1 MQIDIKKAANRI
13 SDQVLQTPL
22 FYSKYLSALNK
33 GNVYLKLENEQYTGS
48 FKARG
53 ALNKILSLTK
63 AEKGKG
69 LITASTGNHA
79 QGFARALEITKTKG
93 TIFLPKNA
101 EASKVQALKAYEV
114 KLEFH
119 GSDALSTELYAMK
132 FANTWKTESIL

>member
-1 MQIDIKKAANRI
+1 MQIDVKKAATRI
-13 SDQVLQTPL
+13 SDQILQTPL
-22 FYSKYLSALNK
+22 FYSKYLWLNK

-93 TIFLPKNA
+93 YYFFT
-101 EASKVQALKAYEV
+101 
-114 KLEFH
+114 
-119 GSDALSTELYAMK
+119 
-132 FANTWKTESIL
+132 